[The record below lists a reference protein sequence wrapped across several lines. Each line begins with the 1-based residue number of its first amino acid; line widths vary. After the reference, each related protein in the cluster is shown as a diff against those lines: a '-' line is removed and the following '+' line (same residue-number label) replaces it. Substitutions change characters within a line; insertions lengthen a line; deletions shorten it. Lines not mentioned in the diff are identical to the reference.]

1 MIDTLSLSMKIF
13 AFLFGSCIGSFLN
26 VCIHRLPQEKSIIKP
41 RSHCPKCNTTIKWYD
56 NIPLLSYLLLGGK
69 CRKCSV
75 KIPIRYPLVELIT
88 SILIGVLYLF
98 FGWSLLWIEFS
109 VFFSLLI
116 LVSFIDIDYHAIPVY
131 LCVVGIAIGLVF
143 AFFKS
148 GSIVNIVVD
157 FLRIFNFSQ
166 AQNIT
171 RAPTPFF
178 NSTIGL
184 LFGLG
189 FTYLFKLFG
198 DVFLSVYLS
207 IRKKDSIEGEKEAM
221 GLGDVDFM
229 GMVGVFLG
237 WKAVIPVFF
246 IAPLFGVVYS
256 VFALIFKKSHLMP
269 YLPYLSLSTLT
280 IFFWGDKILNFLF

>member
-1 MIDTLSLSMKIF
+1 
-13 AFLFGSCIGSFLN
+13 
-26 VCIHRLPQEKSIIKP
+26 
-41 RSHCPKCNTTIKWYD
+41 
-56 NIPLLSYLLLGGK
+56 LLLGGK